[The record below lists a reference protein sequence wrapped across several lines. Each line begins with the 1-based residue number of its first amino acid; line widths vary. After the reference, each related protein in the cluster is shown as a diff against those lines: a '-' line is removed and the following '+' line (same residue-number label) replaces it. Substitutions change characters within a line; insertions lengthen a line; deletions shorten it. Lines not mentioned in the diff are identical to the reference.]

1 MQRVVGIGTLAGSR
15 RPRPVLAALALLL
28 ALLVLFSGVSPAY
41 AQSEMEEA
49 DDANRTATT
58 PEECVRPPAPGD
70 SMTPSEISAQVE
82 AKQAYDDC
90 LKRTEGASG
99 GGEDDS
105 STESDPS
112 EANGNATQPEECVK
126 PEVPDSDSDLG
137 AASDYEEAQ
146 ESYQDCL
153 RETGFGGEAGGSEEG
168 AAPGGESTTPT
179 DSSSECE
186 APADNAS
193 LSKQQDYEDC
203 LAGSGGLT
211 DDDGTAAP
219 TTTAEGDDGGL
230 TGMVIGFFQGIL
242 QWTWDNTVGWALEQ
256 MAEAFKTNLL
266 SLPDLEARGGLLD
279 FYSSSVAKL
288 RPIILVGI
296 LVLGITVMVRHD
308 NTDLA
313 YAGFYGLPK
322 LMGVAI
328 AMAFLPQFMGE
339 LARITA
345 GITEAFYPS
354 GGDVSASGQELFKA
368 AIGNMA
374 TSNFLNVIL
383 LLFAAWVGGLVVIV
397 ALLNKVLYSI
407 LFVSGAFALA
417 ASIVPTMNSL
427 AGSWFRG
434 VVASA
439 AIPALWSIELGVG
452 SFIVASPESVFG
464 EMTNSLGFISESAV
478 TSLGAILTMWI
489 MYKTP
494 FKCIEWAW
502 NVQLPGRGGLMGLAK
517 AGASLAIAVPLKT
530 AITTGVK
537 NMMSRGSGA
546 GAGGAVSRNARELTG
561 GAGGS
566 GPKQKGPGASA
577 RKIQQIGNQGKRDRA
592 TQNAVKTVYQNT
604 SPTTRYTGEGGGKE
618 RFMNG
623 RSNKSGGDGHGMKAP
638 RSGDRRTTK

>member
-1 MQRVVGIGTLAGSR
+1 
-15 RPRPVLAALALLL
+15 
-28 ALLVLFSGVSPAY
+28 
-41 AQSEMEEA
+41 
-49 DDANRTATT
+49 
-58 PEECVRPPAPGD
+58 
-70 SMTPSEISAQVE
+70 
-82 AKQAYDDC
+82 
-90 LKRTEGASG
+90 
-99 GGEDDS
+99 
-105 STESDPS
+105 
-112 EANGNATQPEECVK
+112 
-126 PEVPDSDSDLG
+126 
-137 AASDYEEAQ
+137 
-146 ESYQDCL
+146 
-153 RETGFGGEAGGSEEG
+153 
-168 AAPGGESTTPT
+168 
-179 DSSSECE
+179 
-186 APADNAS
+186 
-193 LSKQQDYEDC
+193 
-203 LAGSGGLT
+203 
-211 DDDGTAAP
+211 
-219 TTTAEGDDGGL
+219 
-230 TGMVIGFFQGIL
+230 MVIGFFQGIL

-383 LLFAAWVGGLVVIV
+383 LIFAAYVGGLVVIV
-397 ALLNKVLYSI
+397 ALLNKILYVI

-417 ASIVPTMNSL
+417 ASIVPTMGSL

-434 VVASA
+434 VLASA

-452 SFIVASPESVFG
+452 SFIVTSPESVFG

-478 TSLGAILTMWI
+478 TSLGAIITLWI

-494 FKCIEWAW
+494 FKCVEWAW
-502 NVQLPGRGGLMGLAK
+502 NVHLPGRGGLMGLAK
-517 AGASLAIAVPLKT
+517 AGASLAVALPLKT

-546 GAGGAVSRNARELTG
+546 GGSGTLSRTGGEDTKTNATGANKIVTLGKLQEKTSAAHKGAPREATADARGRALDKFLKEKNVKDTFMRQSHAPGTYNGKGSGRNNYNPMNFAGGKKSDGGGGDASTRRRRN
-561 GAGGS
+561 
-566 GPKQKGPGASA
+566 
-577 RKIQQIGNQGKRDRA
+577 RDR
-592 TQNAVKTVYQNT
+592 
-604 SPTTRYTGEGGGKE
+604 EG
-618 RFMNG
+618 
-623 RSNKSGGDGHGMKAP
+623 A
-638 RSGDRRTTK
+638 